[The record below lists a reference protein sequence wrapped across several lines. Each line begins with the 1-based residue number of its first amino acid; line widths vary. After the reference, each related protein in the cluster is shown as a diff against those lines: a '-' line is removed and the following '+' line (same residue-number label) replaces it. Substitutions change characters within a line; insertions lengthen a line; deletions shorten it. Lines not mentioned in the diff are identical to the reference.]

1 MSKIAIMTDSN
12 SGMTPEEAKALGVHM
27 IPMPFYIDD
36 ELFFEGV
43 SLSQEEFYEKLEN
56 DHEIHTSQPSPADLL
71 FLWDECL
78 KEYDSVVYIPMS
90 SGLSSSCETA
100 RMLALDYNGKIE
112 VVNNQRV
119 SVTQRQS
126 VLDALEL
133 VKAGKTAAEIREILE
148 RERLESSIY
157 ITVDTL
163 QYLKKGGRITPTAA
177 AIGTVLGL
185 KPVLQINGEK
195 LDAYAK
201 VRGKK
206 AAKETMLNA
215 MKKDFEEKYKGVPKE
230 KIHLAAA
237 YSGNP
242 EEAAEWKAEVEQ
254 NFPGME
260 VHLAPLSLSV
270 SCHIGKGSLAIA
282 CSKAIEY

>member
-148 RERLESSIY
+148 RERMESSIY

>member
-12 SGMTPEEAKALGVHM
+12 SGMAPEEAKALGVHM

-133 VKAGKTAAEIREILE
+133 GKAGKTAEEIREILE
-148 RERLESSIY
+148 RERMESSIY

>member
-12 SGMTPEEAKALGVHM
+12 SGMTPEEAKALGVHV

-100 RMLALDYNGKIE
+100 RMLALDYDGKIE

-148 RERLESSIY
+148 RERMESSIY

-215 MKKDFEEKYKGVPKE
+215 MIKDFEEKYKGVPKE